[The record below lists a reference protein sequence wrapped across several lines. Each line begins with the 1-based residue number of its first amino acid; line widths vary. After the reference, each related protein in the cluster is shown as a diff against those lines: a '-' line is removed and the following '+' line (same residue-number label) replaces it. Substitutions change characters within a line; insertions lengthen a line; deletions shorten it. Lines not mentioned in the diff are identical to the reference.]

1 MSENDLQKRLRE
13 VRIWAKVSH
22 SPNIVHYNTSWTEN
36 TNSIVQRM
44 NEDTKSEGTTE
55 SKSVLEGHE
64 MPLSGLTLYIQME
77 LCRMTLK
84 NAIKQINEELN
95 QRIGN
100 PITTIGA
107 FIATQLTEEIVNGL
121 HYLHSSSPPIIHCD
135 LKPENI
141 FITDGRDENFI
152 KIGDLGSAIFLD
164 DYDAYSNHF
173 SGRIGTDGYIPPPPR
188 DGSYSM
194 EYAKKF
200 DAFSLGCMMMN
211 LLTIE
216 KHITSTDER

>member
-13 VRIWAKVSH
+13 VRIWAKVRH

-36 TNSIVQRM
+36 INSTVQRM
-44 NEDTKSEGTTE
+44 NEDTRCESTSE
-55 SKSVLEGHE
+55 SKSVMEGHE

-84 NAIKQINEELN
+84 KAIKQINEELN

-100 PITTIGA
+100 PITVIGA
-107 FIATQLTEEIVNGL
+107 FIATQLTEEIANGV

-141 FITDGRDENFI
+141 FVTDGSGGNFI
-152 KIGDLGSAIFLD
+152 KIGDLGSAIFLID
-164 DYDAYSNHF
+164 DDESYSKHF
-173 SGRIGTDGYIPPPPR
+173 SGRIGTYGYTPPLPEDG
-188 DGSYSM
+188 
-194 EYAKKF
+194 
-200 DAFSLGCMMMN
+200 N
-211 LLTIE
+211 
-216 KHITSTDER
+216 